1 MYNIY
6 LTELSEGVTWK
17 GIVKCLAQD
26 VVHRKSSVRSKTYS
40 HQHTL
45 PPVLEGE
52 IIAGIFSM
60 FFFFCY
66 LCVPKRLRNK
76 LYFVQGMTKLL

>member
-60 FFFFCY
+60 FFPVI
-66 LCVPKRLRNK
+66 CVSPRDSEISCILFKE
-76 LYFVQGMTKLL
+76 